1 MLSPLRVPGRAV
13 SSLHGRLTALAAVT
27 AAALSAACPALA
39 GPIAAD
45 AAASRQ
51 PAPLVRGN
59 APEDPAAAARPA
71 LPPSPPV
78 YGLHLVKAWIPMS
91 DGVRLAATLYMPA
104 NPKAGERFPA
114 LLEYLPYRKDDD
126 EAIRDY
132 ATHSYFARRGYV
144 GARVDIRG
152 FGESEGAPPD
162 REYSAQEQ
170 KDAEQ
175 VIAWLA
181 RQPWSNGKVGMLG
194 ISWGGFN
201 SIQMALRKPPA
212 LKAILAVAATE
223 ELFKEDVHYVDGIF
237 HVDEFE
243 LTMDLDQGRP
253 GAPDFNLDDRVL
265 RERMDSPPWSLTYM
279 KHQRDGEFWR
289 SPLRPIE
296 TLQVPAFLIGGFQD
310 GYRDSIVRMLDKVHA
325 PLKAW
330 IGPWNHG
337 FPNGSDY
344 GPAVEWRD
352 QAVRWFDYWL
362 KGRNTGVMRDP
373 RVTVYLQHWHAPESR
388 SQDIPGEWRS
398 DGWPLTGL
406 EPMTW
411 YLQPDHALATTAARD
426 GTDQLRYVPSTG
438 VETGFWWGELLTDQR
453 PVDAFSLTY
462 DSEPLTEDLGIL
474 GMPKVELDA
483 AADAPLA
490 DWFVRLSDVA
500 PDGRVTMITG
510 AGINGAQR
518 HSMSAPEDLIPGR
531 AVKLSFDLHLASWV
545 FPKGHR
551 IRVAV
556 SNAIWPM
563 NWPTPYPMTT
573 SLRLGAESGSRIV
586 LPRVPLHGRAVAGLA
601 PPEPSEHPEGIHV
614 IDGQN
619 AWPGEWT
626 VLRDEAAQRSTVVW
640 KGKVAVS
647 YPWGRFDHTEKL
659 TYDVEDAHPETARV
673 TGDSDYIQAVKDHV
687 LEWRGRLEV
696 SSDAHTFFYKYTRTL
711 SKDGAVIRTRTWEEP
726 IPRDHQ

>member
-1 MLSPLRVPGRAV
+1 MLSRLIGLVALTTFV
-13 SSLHGRLTALAAVT
+13 SSAAAV
-27 AAALSAACPALA
+27 
-39 GPIAAD
+39 
-45 AAASRQ
+45 
-51 PAPLVRGN
+51 
-59 APEDPAAAARPA
+59 
-71 LPPSPPV
+71 PPSPPRHGV
-78 YGLHLVKAWIPMS
+78 RLEKTWIPMK
-91 DGVRLAATLYMPA
+91 DGVRLAATLYMPD
-104 NPKAGERFPA
+104 PRRAGERFPV

-126 EAIRDY
+126 EAVRDY
-132 ATHSYFARRGYV
+132 GNHAYFAQRGYV

-152 FGESEGAPPD
+152 FGESEGTPPD

-170 KDAEQ
+170 RDAEE

-223 ELFKEDVHYVDGIF
+223 ELFKEDVHYMDGIF

-243 LTMDLDQGRP
+243 LTMDLDQGRS
-253 GAPDFNLDDRVL
+253 GAPDFSLDESVIGP
-265 RERMDSPPWSLTYM
+265 RMNSEPWSLTYL
-279 KHQRDGEFWR
+279 KHQRDGAFWR

-296 TLQVPAFLIGGFQD
+296 TLDVPAFLIGGLQD
-310 GYRDSIVRMLDKVHA
+310 GYRDSIVRMLDKVKA

-344 GPAVEWRD
+344 GPLYEWRD

-362 KGRNTGVMRDP
+362 KGRDTGVLKDP
-373 RVTVYLQHWHAPESR
+373 RVVIYQQHWHAPESHP
-388 SQDIPGEWRS
+388 QDIPGEWRAES
-398 DGWPLTGL
+398 WPPAGL
-406 EPMTW
+406 APMTW
-411 YLQPDHALATTAARD
+411 YLQPDHRLLPMDSASGRD
-426 GTDQLRYVPSTG
+426 ELRYVPSVG
-438 VETGFWWGELLTDQR
+438 VEAGFWWGELLTDQR

-462 DSEPLTEDLGIL
+462 DSPVLTEDLAIL
-474 GMPKVELDA
+474 GLPQVMLQV

-500 PDGRVTMITG
+500 PDGRVTLVTG

-518 HSMSAPEDLIPGR
+518 NSMAAPEALVPG
-531 AVKLSFDLHLASWV
+531 KLYPLSLKLHLASWV

-556 SNAIWPM
+556 SNALWPM

-573 SLRLGAESGSRIV
+573 SLMLGGEAGSRVI
-586 LPRVPLHGRAVAGLA
+586 LPRVPLHGPAA
-601 PPEPSEHPEGIHV
+601 PAMAAPEPVAQPPGIKAL
-614 IDGQN
+614 GGG

-626 VLRDEAAQRSTVVW
+626 VLRDEANQRSTVTW
-640 KGKVAVS
+640 KGKTAVS
-647 YPWGRFDHTEKL
+647 YPWGRFDHSEQL
-659 TYDVEDAHPETARV
+659 TYDIDDAHPDTARV
-673 TGDSDYIQAVKDHV
+673 RGDSEYIQAVKDHV
-687 LEWRGRLEV
+687 LTWRGRLDV
-696 SSDAHTFFYKYTRTL
+696 SSDAQTFFYKYTRTL
-711 SKDGAVIRTRTWEEP
+711 LRDGVVIRTKTWAEP
-726 IPRDHQ
+726 VARDHQ

>member
-1 MLSPLRVPGRAV
+1 MLSRLIGV
-13 SSLHGRLTALAAVT
+13 LLLTACVSVAAAV
-27 AAALSAACPALA
+27 
-39 GPIAAD
+39 
-45 AAASRQ
+45 
-51 PAPLVRGN
+51 
-59 APEDPAAAARPA
+59 
-71 LPPSPPV
+71 PPSAPA
-78 YGLHLVKAWIPMS
+78 YGVHLEKTWIPMK

-104 NPKAGERFPA
+104 NPKAGEHFPA

-126 EAIRDY
+126 EAVRDY
-132 ATHSYFARRGYV
+132 GTHSYFARRGFV

-152 FGESEGAPPD
+152 FGESEGVPPD

-170 KDAEQ
+170 EDAEQ

-223 ELFKEDVHYVDGIF
+223 ELFKEDVHYIDGIF

-253 GAPDFNLDDRVL
+253 GAPDFSLDESVIGP
-265 RERMDSPPWSLTYM
+265 RMDSPPWSLNYM
-279 KHQRDGEFWR
+279 KHQRDGAFWR
-289 SPLRPIE
+289 APLRPIE
-296 TLQVPAFLIGGFQD
+296 TLEVPAFLIGGLQD
-310 GYRDSIVRMLDKVHA
+310 GYRDSIPRMLEKVKA

-344 GPAVEWRD
+344 GPMYEWRD

-362 KGRNTGVMRDP
+362 KGRDTGVLEDP
-373 RVTVYLQHWHAPESR
+373 RVVVYQQHWHPPESQ
-388 SQDIPGEWRS
+388 SQDIPGEWRAETWPP
-398 DGWPLTGL
+398 DGLT
-406 EPMTW
+406 PMTL
-411 YLQPDHALATTAARD
+411 YLQPDHRLSAEQPAARR
-426 GTDQLRYVPSTG
+426 DQLRYTPSAG
-438 VETGFWWGELLTDQR
+438 VEAGFWWGELLTDQR

-462 DSEPLTEDLGIL
+462 DSQVLTEDVAIL
-474 GMPKVELDA
+474 GLPRVSLRV
-483 AADAPLA
+483 AADAQLA
-490 DWFVRLSDVA
+490 NWFVRLSDVA
-500 PDGRVTMITG
+500 PDGRVTMVTG

-518 HSMSAPEDLIPGR
+518 NSMEKPQDLVPGEIYP
-531 AVKLSFDLHLASWV
+531 LSMDLHLASWV

-556 SNAIWPM
+556 SNALWPM

-573 SLRLGAESGSRIV
+573 SVMLGGDSASRIV
-586 LPRVPLHGRAVAGLA
+586 LPRVPLHGPTA
-601 PPEPSEHPEGIHV
+601 PAFAAPEPIEAPHGITG
-614 IDGQN
+614 IGGGGA

-626 VLRDEAAQRSTVVW
+626 VLRDEARQRSTVTW
-640 KGKVAVS
+640 KGTTAVS
-647 YPWGRFDHTEKL
+647 YPWGRFDHSEKL
-659 TYDVEDAHPETARV
+659 TYDIDDAHPDLARV
-673 TGDSDYIQAVKDHV
+673 QGDSEYIQAVKNHV
-687 LEWRGRLEV
+687 LTWRGRLDV
-696 SSDAHTFFYKYTRTL
+696 SSDAQTFFYKYTRTL
-711 SKDGAVIRTRTWEEP
+711 LRDGVVVRTKTWEEP

>member
-1 MLSPLRVPGRAV
+1 MLSRLIGLVALTTFV
-13 SSLHGRLTALAAVT
+13 SSAAAV
-27 AAALSAACPALA
+27 
-39 GPIAAD
+39 
-45 AAASRQ
+45 
-51 PAPLVRGN
+51 
-59 APEDPAAAARPA
+59 
-71 LPPSPPV
+71 PPSPPS
-78 YGLHLVKAWIPMS
+78 YGVRLEKTWIPMK
-91 DGVRLAATLYMPA
+91 DGVRLAATLYMPD
-104 NPKAGERFPA
+104 PRRAGERFPV

-126 EAIRDY
+126 EAVRDY
-132 ATHSYFARRGYV
+132 GNHSYFAQRGYV

-152 FGESEGAPPD
+152 FGESEGTPPD

-170 KDAEQ
+170 RDAEE

-223 ELFKEDVHYVDGIF
+223 ELFKEDVHYMDGIF

-243 LTMDLDQGRP
+243 LTMDLDQGRS
-253 GAPDFNLDDRVL
+253 GAPDFSLDESVIGP
-265 RERMDSPPWSLTYM
+265 RMNSEPWSLTYL
-279 KHQRDGEFWR
+279 KHQRDGTFWR

-296 TLQVPAFLIGGFQD
+296 TLEVPAFLIGGLQD
-310 GYRDSIVRMLDKVHA
+310 GYRDSIVRMLDKVKA

-344 GPAVEWRD
+344 GPLYEWRD

-362 KGRNTGVMRDP
+362 KGRDTGVLKDP
-373 RVTVYLQHWHAPESR
+373 RVVIYQQHWHAPESQP
-388 SQDIPGEWRS
+388 QDIPGEWRAES
-398 DGWPLTGL
+398 WPPAGL
-406 EPMTW
+406 APMTW
-411 YLQPDHALATTAARD
+411 YLQPDHRLLAKDSASGRD
-426 GTDQLRYVPSTG
+426 ELRYVPSVG
-438 VETGFWWGELLTDQR
+438 VEAGFWWGELLTDQR

-462 DSEPLTEDLGIL
+462 DSPVLTEDLAIL
-474 GMPKVELDA
+474 GLPQVMLQV

-500 PDGRVTMITG
+500 PDGRVTLVTG

-518 HSMSAPEDLIPGR
+518 NSMASPEALVPG
-531 AVKLSFDLHLASWV
+531 KLYPLSLKLHLASWV

-556 SNAIWPM
+556 SNALWPM

-573 SLRLGAESGSRIV
+573 SLMLGGDAGSRVI
-586 LPRVPLHGRAVAGLA
+586 LPRVPLHGPGA
-601 PPEPSEHPEGIHV
+601 PAMAAPEPVAQPPGIKAL
-614 IDGQN
+614 GGE

-626 VLRDEAAQRSTVVW
+626 VLRDEANQRSTVTW
-640 KGKVAVS
+640 KGKAAVS
-647 YPWGRFDHTEKL
+647 YPWGRFDHSEQL
-659 TYDVEDAHPETARV
+659 TYDIDDAHPDTARV
-673 TGDSDYIQAVKDHV
+673 RGDSEYIQAVKDHV
-687 LEWRGRLEV
+687 LTWRGRLDV
-696 SSDAHTFFYKYTRTL
+696 SSDAQTFFYKYTRTL
-711 SKDGAVIRTRTWEEP
+711 LRDGVVIRTKTWAEP
-726 IPRDHQ
+726 VARDHQ

>member
-1 MLSPLRVPGRAV
+1 MLSRLIGV
-13 SSLHGRLTALAAVT
+13 LLLTACVSVAAAV
-27 AAALSAACPALA
+27 
-39 GPIAAD
+39 
-45 AAASRQ
+45 
-51 PAPLVRGN
+51 
-59 APEDPAAAARPA
+59 
-71 LPPSPPV
+71 PPSAPA
-78 YGLHLVKAWIPMS
+78 YGVHLEKTWIPMK

-104 NPKAGERFPA
+104 NPKAGEHFPA

-126 EAIRDY
+126 EAVRDY
-132 ATHSYFARRGYV
+132 GTHSYFARRGFV

-152 FGESEGAPPD
+152 FGESEGVPPD

-170 KDAEQ
+170 EDAEQ

-223 ELFKEDVHYVDGIF
+223 ELFKEDVHYIDGIF

-253 GAPDFNLDDRVL
+253 GAPDFSLDESVIGP
-265 RERMDSPPWSLTYM
+265 RMDSPPWSLNYM
-279 KHQRDGEFWR
+279 KHQRDGAFWR
-289 SPLRPIE
+289 APLRPIE
-296 TLQVPAFLIGGFQD
+296 TLEVPAFLIGGLQD
-310 GYRDSIVRMLDKVHA
+310 GYRDSIPRMLEKVKA

-344 GPAVEWRD
+344 GPMYEWRD

-362 KGRNTGVMRDP
+362 KGRDTGVLEDP
-373 RVTVYLQHWHAPESR
+373 RVVVYQQHWHPPESQ
-388 SQDIPGEWRS
+388 SQDIPGEWRAETWPP
-398 DGWPLTGL
+398 DGLT
-406 EPMTW
+406 PMTL
-411 YLQPDHALATTAARD
+411 YLQPDHRLSAEQPAARR
-426 GTDQLRYVPSTG
+426 DQLRYTPSAG
-438 VETGFWWGELLTDQR
+438 VEAGFWWGELLTDQR

-462 DSEPLTEDLGIL
+462 DSQVLTEDVAIL
-474 GMPKVELDA
+474 GLPRVSLRVA
-483 AADAPLA
+483 AEAQLA
-490 DWFVRLSDVA
+490 NWFVRLSDVA
-500 PDGRVTMITG
+500 PDGRVTMVTG

-518 HSMSAPEDLIPGR
+518 NSMEKPQDLVPGEIYP
-531 AVKLSFDLHLASWV
+531 LSMDLHLASWV

-556 SNAIWPM
+556 SNALWPM

-573 SLRLGAESGSRIV
+573 SVMLGGDSASRIV
-586 LPRVPLHGRAVAGLA
+586 LPRVPLHGPTA
-601 PPEPSEHPEGIHV
+601 PAFAAPEPIEAPHGITG
-614 IDGQN
+614 IGGGGA

-626 VLRDEAAQRSTVVW
+626 VLRDEARQRSTVTW
-640 KGKVAVS
+640 KGTTAVS
-647 YPWGRFDHTEKL
+647 YPWGRFDHSEKL
-659 TYDVEDAHPETARV
+659 TYDIDDAHPDLARV
-673 TGDSDYIQAVKDHV
+673 QGDSEYIQAVKNHV
-687 LEWRGRLEV
+687 LTWRGRLDV
-696 SSDAHTFFYKYTRTL
+696 SSDAQTFFYKYTRTL
-711 SKDGAVIRTRTWEEP
+711 LRDGVVVRTKTWEEP